1 MGTVAHGTR
10 GLEASLLQEDV
21 THGGLPIHNFA
32 GTDALAVDDNSH
44 TVIRHLREEREAG
57 VMRENCVIAQWDT
70 RGRSE

>member
-1 MGTVAHGTR
+1 MALVR

-44 TVIRHLREEREAG
+44 TVIRHLREG
-57 VMRENCVIAQWDT
+57 T
-70 RGRSE
+70 GSGRDA